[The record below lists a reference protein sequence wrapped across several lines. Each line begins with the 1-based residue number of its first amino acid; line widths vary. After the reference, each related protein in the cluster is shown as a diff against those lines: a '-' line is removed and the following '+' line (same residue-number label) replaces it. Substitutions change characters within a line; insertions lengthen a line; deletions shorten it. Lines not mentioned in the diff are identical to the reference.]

1 MFDACH
7 LGNSH
12 KSLLWISSLK
22 HLEGYTAK
30 STLYLYMFHLLYI
43 FCEVCPVKILLYWI
57 CAPSF
62 FCTFT
67 SSLLLCVLFITVA
80 YLPCRHEP
88 QVEATTACTKAGWRI
103 KLAICWLKSFFCCC
117 CLQMALSTIK
127 WSLFHPNKYICLFHK
142 KISNLANC
150 VVRHMSTAEAR
161 HAIEW
166 CVCESY
172 VVVSLWNFCTSCF
185 SMLQWWLCLGTLRDN
200 EVKSD
205 VEIP

>member
-1 MFDACH
+1 MKYAQSKFCYIEYVHH
-7 LGNSH
+7 L
-12 KSLLWISSLK
+12 
-22 HLEGYTAK
+22 
-30 STLYLYMFHLLYI
+30 
-43 FCEVCPVKILLYWI
+43 
-57 CAPSF
+57 SF
-62 FCTFT
+62 V
-67 SSLLLCVLFITVA
+67 LLLVLCYYVCFS
-80 YLPCRHEP
+80 LPWPIFLVDMNHKLRP
-88 QVEATTACTKAGWRI
+88 QQHAPKSGWRI